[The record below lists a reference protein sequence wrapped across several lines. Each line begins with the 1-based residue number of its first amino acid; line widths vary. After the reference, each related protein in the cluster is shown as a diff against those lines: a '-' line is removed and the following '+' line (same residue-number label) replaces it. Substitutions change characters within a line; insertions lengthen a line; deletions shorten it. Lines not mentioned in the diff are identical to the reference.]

1 MAQLRTL
8 RETQSL
14 DSIWEELVYT
24 EARLAGDALTRDL
37 VPIFTALLD
46 RWDGVSAAQRAVWR
60 EEIRAQAGVDA
71 ANAGLDRS
79 TGRLSARFLGV
90 IDGKRTNP
98 RYARYFPHGAYAVQ
112 KLALESQLKV
122 VRAWSASLK
131 KEPEAEVQSFAPTF
145 EKHVEEGD
153 AAVRAR
159 VDAAAKRTDQRV
171 REIVTFIDD
180 VNAARLRVLGRLL
193 QRAEK
198 NKLDQDWAEDFFRHG
213 SRQVRA
219 EAAEEDPDPA
229 GGGGGQ
235 GG

>member
-8 RETQSL
+8 RDTQSL

-37 VPIFTALLD
+37 APIFTALLS
-46 RWDGVSAAQRAVWR
+46 RWDVVSAAQRGVWR
-60 EEIRAQAGVDA
+60 DEIRAQAGVDA
-71 ANAGLDRS
+71 ANAALDRT

-90 IDGKRTNP
+90 VEGKRTNP
-98 RYARYFPHGAYAVQ
+98 RYARYFPQGAYAVQ

-122 VRAWSASLK
+122 VRAWATSLK
-131 KEPEAEVQSFAPTF
+131 NEPEAELQSFAPTF

-153 AAVRAR
+153 AAVRSR
-159 VDAAAKRTDQRV
+159 VDAAARRADQRV
-171 REIVTFIDD
+171 REVMTFVED
-180 VNAARLRVLGRLL
+180 VNAARLRVMGRLL

-198 NKLDQDWAEDFFRHG
+198 NKLDKDWAEDFFRHG
-213 SRQVRA
+213 TRRVRA
-219 EAAEEDPDPA
+219 EATEEDTNPE
-229 GGGGGQ
+229 GGGGQ